1 MATTPEESEKL
12 AEILKQ
18 IEESTAK
25 TLENLR
31 EQHKTLSDS
40 TKEGGKGL
48 LAREKQK
55 QLVEIELELT
65 NKLIATSKEKLR
77 AGADYKAV
85 LDELLPAE
93 LKLLNI
99 KKDQVTNADDLYE
112 ALDRQEKAIQKSQKS
127 AEKLKEIFKKIKNE
141 VVDIGNAFGFGQLS
155 LSGLKQG
162 TLDLLTSTDTL
173 TKGFEKQY
181 HLSDVYTESITSQ
194 YKAMTRLGVS
204 MEDATKAQGAFIST
218 VTDFT
223 MMSRTQRD
231 ALTESALVDF
241 RELGIAM
248 DDTAKATQ
256 NSIKFFGA
264 SADGAIQIQNEI
276 IATAKALGRSPQELA
291 SEFAQAGG
299 SLAKFGN
306 QGVKAFKDL
315 SRISKLTGMEIQKV
329 LNITNKFDTFEGAAE
344 QAGQLNAALGG
355 NFVNAMDMM
364 MATDPAE
371 RFEMIRDALD
381 NAGLSFDD
389 MSYYQKQ
396 FYTESLGLADV
407 GELAQLMSG
416 DMDDLAGSTNATAEE
431 LIAQKESAKELMTIQ
446 EELRATMLQIAN
458 AAMPLLKIVQE
469 IASALADNTWAVWT
483 LLGAW
488 AAFKSRGVFKVLIAG
503 FSKVFEGLSSTGEVI
518 DEVSDAIENSTAP
531 FESFIETINKI
542 EPKKMVAFGFAMLL
556 IGGGVAI
563 AAIGLAKFVAAFAG
577 MTPEHIYAVVAALA
591 VFGTTMVGL
600 ALAMG
605 AATAPSLAVGGAFA
619 LMGVGVLAAAYG
631 MSLFVAAFA
640 GMTPD
645 HIYAVAVALAV
656 FGATMVGLAFAMGA
670 ATAAVPTMLGMAL
683 AFVVLGAAVGLAA
696 IGMIGIASAMTELA
710 AIDLAVYTSLGGLM
724 SSIAGSSIG
733 LLLAAGGLVFFGLAL
748 MGLGFALK
756 SISTRDLKAIALF
769 TSSLAEMELANMREL
784 ADLIER
790 VATAVGRIPPGTTR
804 IMSVMME
811 NTAVAA
817 RSATALSQARAGAA
831 APAPAMTA
839 AGGGGGSA
847 DLTVNLKLDG
857 EILAKNVIKITQT
870 NEGIRALEAVHGI
883 GGATFLP

>member
-1 MATTPEESEKL
+1 MTPEERAAAAVAQARIAAEQELL
-12 AEILKQ
+12 ALEQRLEHLRAQTSALEEGVVARERQRNIAEAELEI
-18 IEESTAK
+18 AK
-25 TLENLR
+25 TLARLR
-31 EQHKTLSDS
+31 QQDLINGRSYQDVLSSMTDS
-40 TKEGGKGL
+40 QRDL
-48 LAREKQK
+48 LGIQQGQINSA
-55 QLVEIELELT
+55 
-65 NKLIATSKEKLR
+65 
-77 AGADYKAV
+77 
-85 LDELLPAE
+85 DELANALQRGVDNLERSGQEA
-93 LKLLNI
+93 KNI
-99 KKDQVTNADDLYE
+99 EST
-112 ALDRQEKAIQKSQKS
+112 
-127 AEKLKEIFKKIKNE
+127 FKKIKNE

-155 LSGLKQG
+155 LRGLKQG

-231 ALTESALVDF
+231 ALTESALVHE
-241 RELGIAM
+241 RLGIAM

-389 MSYYQKQ
+389 MSYYQRQ

-416 DMDDLAGSTNATAEE
+416 DMDGLAGSTNATAEQMN
-431 LIAQKESAKELMTIQ
+431 AQRKSAEDLMTIQ
-446 EELRATMLQIAN
+446 ENLRATMLQIAN
-458 AAMPLLKIVQE
+458 AAMPLLKIVQK

-503 FSKVFEGLSSTGEVI
+503 FSKVFGGLFSTGEAI
-518 DEVSDAIENSTAP
+518 DEVSDAIENSTSP

-563 AAIGLAKFVAAFAG
+563 AA
-577 MTPEHIYAVVAALA
+577 
-591 VFGTTMVGL
+591 
-600 ALAMG
+600 
-605 AATAPSLAVGGAFA
+605 
-619 LMGVGVLAAAYG
+619 YG

-640 GMTPD
+640 GMAPGQ
-645 HIYAVAVALAV
+645 ILAVAVALAV

-670 ATAAVPTMLGMAL
+670 ATAAAPAMLGMAA
-683 AFVVLGAAVGLAA
+683 AFVVLGAAVFLAA

-710 AIDLAVYTSLGGLM
+710 AIDLAVYTSLGGM
-724 SSIAGSSIG
+724 MWSIAGSSIG
-733 LLLAAGGLVFFGLAL
+733 LLLAAGALVYFGLAL

-756 SISTRDLKAIALF
+756 SISTRDLEAIALF

-790 VATAVGRIPPGTTR
+790 VAKAMDDIPIVTTR

-817 RSATALSQARAGAA
+817 RSATALSQARAGTA

-839 AGGGGGSA
+839 AGGGGA
-847 DLTVNLKLDG
+847 IANLTVNLKLDG
-857 EILAKNVIKITQT
+857 EILAKKVIKITQT
-870 NEGIRALEAVHGI
+870 NEGIRAAEAYRGI